1 MRSILLWP
9 QMLYIKRKNVNSLTW
24 KNTQRSTKLPNHWH
38 AVWVWIDEILKALWN
53 ISKQPPQLPS
63 YKKWN
68 VWNICLYLFKKHK
81 CSQNFSTFLNIVF
94 NAELFACGQEPLDK
108 ICWRL
113 KKTASGSWQDI
124 DLFHVTSGGGKFPVT
139 GGYQTYQ

>member
-24 KNTQRSTKLPNHWH
+24 KSTQRSTKLSHH
-38 AVWVWIDEILKALWN
+38 SHTVWVWFDEILKALWN

-68 VWNICLYLFKKHK
+68 VWNISLYLFKKHK
-81 CSQNFSTFLNIVF
+81 CSQTFSTFLNIVF
-94 NAELFACGQEPLDK
+94 NAESLCLWSGAIRQNLLEV
-108 ICWRL
+108 

-124 DLFHVTSGGGKFPVT
+124 DLFHVTSGGGKTPVT